1 MVKEK
6 IKTLCLT
13 MPFKLGSVNC
23 YLIETGSGYILIDTG
38 CKNNRAEL
46 VRELEDAGC
55 KPGDLRLI
63 LLTHG
68 DFDHTSNAAY
78 LREKFGAKLA
88 MHAEDSLLLER
99 GDMFLSRQR
108 KVNFLVR
115 KLTSILFGFGKAERC
130 QPDFYVGEGDDLSGY
145 GFEARVLH
153 LPGHSKG
160 SIGLL
165 AADGSLFSGDLLE
178 NRDKPDITSL
188 MDDMETGKASVERL
202 RMMEIDRVY
211 PGHGEPF
218 PMESF
223 AV

>member
-6 IKTLCLT
+6 IKTLCLA

-55 KPGDLRLI
+55 EPGDLRLI

-78 LREKFGAKLA
+78 LREKFGAKIA
-88 MHAEDSLLLER
+88 MHAEDSLPLER

-178 NRDKPDITSL
+178 NMDKPGITSL

-202 RMMEIDRVY
+202 RGMEIDRVY